1 MKDLVPGTIARTSGW
16 SANIPRV
23 KRHILIYGLGIY
35 GLAGGVLVTL
45 LKLMEFCFLVVERS
59 LEIYGGLV
67 AAVFAALGIWLGLKL
82 NQAQLQGNRPPA
94 ARMQTT

>member
-1 MKDLVPGTIARTSGW
+1 
-16 SANIPRV
+16 V

-67 AAVFAALGIWLGLKL
+67 AAVFAALGIWLGTQVDQWSF
-82 NQAQLQGNRPPA
+82 QADLANSFLRKSLVSLRLYA
-94 ARMQTT
+94 